1 MKHQPYVVIFLLS
14 LFLLAQFIGL
24 FVLDNYVD
32 KEVTAATG
40 VVTYREL
47 PAGIERPDI
56 APNYSFVF
64 ISIAI
69 LIGTGILLLIMKF
82 RSFNLWKLW
91 YFLAVTLSLAIAW
104 AAFIPQAVA
113 GFAAFVAAVL
123 KVFRPNFIIH
133 NLTELFIYS
142 GLAAIFVPIMNVFS
156 ASVLLL
162 LISAYDMYAVW
173 KSKHMISMA
182 KFQTAS
188 NLFAGLAIPKSLPP
202 VSKTTAAIKNKKI
215 SRIETTKK
223 IMAEEKVAIIG
234 GGDIGFPLLFAG
246 VVMAQVGFQKSF
258 IIPIFATLGLAV
270 LFMLSRK
277 GKFYP
282 AMPFVTAGCFIG
294 YGFLR
299 LL

>member
-1 MKHQPYVVIFLLS
+1 MKHPPSTVLVLLS

-24 FVLDNYVD
+24 FVLDSYID
-32 KEVTAATG
+32 KELTAETG
-40 VVTYREL
+40 VVTYKEL

-56 APNYSFVF
+56 APDYAFVF
-64 ISIAI
+64 IAVAI

-82 RSFNLWKLW
+82 RRFNLWKLW

-104 AAFIPQAVA
+104 AAFIPQAMA
-113 GFAAFVAAVL
+113 LFAAFIAAVMKVL
-123 KVFRPNFIIH
+123 KPNFIIH

-173 KSKHMISMA
+173 KSRHMVKMA

-188 NLFAGLAIPKSLPP
+188 NLFAGLAIPKTIPL
-202 VSKTTAAIKNKKI
+202 VTKTTAAIKNKKI
-215 SRIETTKK
+215 KAGKK
-223 IMAEEKVAIIG
+223 IPKEEKVAIIG

-246 VVMAQVGFQKSF
+246 TVMANVGFQASF
-258 IIPIFATLGLAV
+258 LIPAFAALGLAV
-270 LFMLSRK
+270 LFLISKK

-282 AMPFVTAGCFIG
+282 AMPFVSAGCFIG
-294 YGFLR
+294 YGFIRFIL
-299 LL
+299 